1 MVALRL
7 HRQAQPTANIK
18 TLRSSARLE
27 LGSTSPDLMSS
38 VKLPAELW
46 VQIARDAA
54 IADIEALGL
63 VSDDAPSYIHG
74 PYRMYRR
81 AMLSMIY

>member
-1 MVALRL
+1 
-7 HRQAQPTANIK
+7 
-18 TLRSSARLE
+18 
-27 LGSTSPDLMSS
+27 MSS
-38 VKLPAELW
+38 VELPAELW

-63 VSDDAPSYIHG
+63 VSDVAPSYIHG